1 MRRSILVFVGVLA
14 GLSASSAQTVSRSY
28 SYFSIGGSTLEE
40 IDKEL
45 AKRGPQV
52 KSTGRRHP
60 GATQMKFST
69 RLTYASNDRW
79 CKVDKVNVTVNARI
93 ILPRWNQR
101 RRADGDTRIVWDTLS
116 ADIKRHEE
124 FHVQIA
130 KRHARELEQRIG
142 RLDRRGTCE
151 DLKGRIDR
159 VTAYVMDK
167 HDEEQARF
175 DRVEGI
181 SFEDR
186 MMRLLTYRLER
197 IEKGQLKY

>member
-79 CKVDKVNVTVNARI
+79 CRVDKVNVTVNARI

-142 RLDRRGTCE
+142 KLDRRGTCE
-151 DLKGRIDR
+151 DLKERIDR

-167 HDEEQARF
+167 HDEAQARF

>member
-142 RLDRRGTCE
+142 KLDRRGTCD
-151 DLKGRIDR
+151 DLKERIDR

-167 HDEEQARF
+167 HDEAQARF